1 MIEQIING
9 INYRLDEETK
19 TAEVIKKNGGYE
31 GDIIIPET
39 VVFNEAS
46 YLVTSIGKMAF
57 FCCESL
63 KSITIPNSVAHIGDD
78 AFGDCSSLTSI
89 VIPDSVTSIG
99 ESVFDDCSSLT
110 AIKVAE
116 GNTVFDSREKCNAL
130 IHTATNTLIRGC
142 QNTNIPNSVTS
153 IQSDAFYGCSSLTSV
168 TIPNSV
174 TNIGDGV
181 FSGCSSLT
189 SIVVAEGNTVFD
201 SREECN
207 AIIETATNTLIFGCQ
222 STTIPNTVTS
232 IGDEA
237 FYRCESLAAIT
248 IPNSIQS
255 IGYKAF
261 SICKSLK
268 SIIIPDSVTSIRQ
281 HAFEYCESLKSVA
294 IGNSVRSIEFNTFCR
309 CSLLTDVT
317 IGNSLR
323 SIGDYAFED
332 CKSLTSITIPD
343 SIESIGK
350 EAFYCC
356 KSLQAIRYGGTIA
369 QWKNITLAEGC
380 LIGAWNRRSAINVVY
395 CTDGNMWV
403 H

>member
-9 INYRLDEETK
+9 IKYRLDEENL
-19 TAEVIKKNGGYE
+19 TAEVTKKSGGYE

-46 YLVTSIGKMAF
+46 YLVTSIGENAF

-153 IQSDAFYGCSSLTSV
+153 IQSDAFYGCSSLTSI

-189 SIVVAEGNTVFD
+189 SIVVAEDNMVYD

-207 AIIETATNTLIFGCQ
+207 AIIETATNTLIYGCQ

-255 IGYKAF
+255 IGHKAF

-309 CSLLTDVT
+309 CSLLTEVT
-317 IGNSLR
+317 IGNNLR

-343 SIESIGK
+343 SLTDIGK

-356 KSLQAIRYGGTIA
+356 KSLRAIHYSGTIA
-369 QWKNITLAEGC
+369 QWKTITLAKG